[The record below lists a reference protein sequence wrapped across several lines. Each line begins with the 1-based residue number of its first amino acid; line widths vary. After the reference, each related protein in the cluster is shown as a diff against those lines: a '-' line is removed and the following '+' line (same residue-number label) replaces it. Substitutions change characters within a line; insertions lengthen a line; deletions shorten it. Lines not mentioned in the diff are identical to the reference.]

1 MRLSKNFN
9 TSFSDIDDANGDD
22 DNNFDASTSGGSYI
36 GDTTFGARGSYIR
49 DTNFGASGNR
59 LQQLPPE
66 PPAAVSELIS
76 TEELKRQ
83 VQNEVRSAL
92 LSLKTALAEV
102 EF

>member
-1 MRLSKNFN
+1 MRLSKDYN

-36 GDTTFGARGSYIR
+36 GDTTFGA
-49 DTNFGASGNR
+49 SGNR
-59 LQQLPPE
+59 LLEPPPE
-66 PPAAVSELIS
+66 PPAAVGELIS

-92 LSLKTALAEV
+92 LPLKTALAEV
-102 EF
+102 EL